1 MERILLVVARDRPE
15 VYAALMR
22 QCAGMEEVRVVL
34 DRRERTTTHEA
45 HAERRGLPVASELA
59 SVGFAVVPAGRLT
72 APAEPLE
79 IPADRGT
86 IVAVLHTLEVFK
98 GFTSVEIAELALR
111 MQRRSLVAGEVL
123 FREGDVGNDM
133 FFILGGSLVISKSVA
148 PGVDKVLTHMGP
160 VEFFGEMNLFGGL
173 RRSATVQAERDAD
186 LLVLS
191 REALTRIVDTSPRA
205 GLAFFAAVVREFSQR
220 LGSTDDLVAE
230 VTRWGL
236 EATGFDVWRAR
247 EELRQSRGSP
257 DH

>member
-34 DRRERTTTHEA
+34 DRRERTTTHEPRS
-45 HAERRGLPVASELA
+45 ERRGLPVASDLA
-59 SVGFAVVPAGRLT
+59 SVGFAVV
-72 APAEPLE
+72 
-79 IPADRGT
+79 PADRGT

-98 GFTSVEIAELALR
+98 GFTPVEVAELALR
-111 MQRRSLVAGEVL
+111 MQRRSLAAGEVL

-133 FFILGGSLVISKSVA
+133 FFILGGRLVISKFVS
-148 PGVDKVLTHMGP
+148 PGIDKVLTHMGP

-173 RRSATVQAERDAD
+173 RRSATVQAETEAD

-236 EATGFDVWRAR
+236 EATGFDVWRTR
-247 EELRQSRGSP
+247 QELQQPEGSM
-257 DH
+257 DR